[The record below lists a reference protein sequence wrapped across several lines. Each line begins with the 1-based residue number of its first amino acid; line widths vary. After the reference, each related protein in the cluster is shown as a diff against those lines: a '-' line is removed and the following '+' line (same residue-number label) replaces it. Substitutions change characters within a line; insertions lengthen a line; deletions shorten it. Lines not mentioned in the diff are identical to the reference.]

1 MLVDLRKH
9 TTAAIFDCDVAIVGA
24 GAAGLT
30 LARHLAG
37 RGREIVVVE
46 SGGLDFDEA
55 TQGLADG
62 PNLGDAYYPLVHARL
77 RFFGGTTNVW
87 GGRCARLE
95 AIDFAQRDWVPLSGW
110 PIALDEIE
118 RWYAAAA
125 SDLQL
130 GPDAAGP
137 DGWNGDHAERLGV
150 DPVSFV
156 TRLWHFDDVVERFAK
171 PRAADIVGAPDVR
184 VLLHATVVRVQAA
197 ASAKAVTGL
206 DLATLDGRR
215 AQLRAKHFVL
225 ACGGV
230 ENARLL
236 LASSDVEPHGIGNAH
251 DQVGRCFM
259 EHPHGRAG
267 VLEAH
272 AGFELWQAFQPRL
285 RPDGTRVAP
294 VLLPAPAFQ
303 REARIL
309 NSAFTFKMQRDRSH
323 GLPLHKR
330 IYNDLREELSP
341 TRGKRQFWH
350 AYRRLRR
357 FVQRTTRERTARAR
371 FARGQTRVHVIVR
384 AEQAPNPAS
393 RVTLAPTR
401 DALGMPHAALCW
413 RRSELDK
420 RTVRLMAERLGTAL
434 AQGGVGKLEPASWL
448 YDGSTEWPVDVT
460 VSSHPIGGY
469 HHMGTTRMSVSP
481 AEGVVDRDGRVHGY
495 ANLYVAGSS
504 IFPTAGWANPTL
516 TILALTHRLGDH
528 LLARMA

>member
-9 TTAAIFDCDVAIVGA
+9 ATAAIFDCDVAIVGA

-77 RFFGGTTNVW
+77 RFFGGTTNIW

-130 GPDAAGP
+130 GPDASSP

-206 DLATLDGRR
+206 ELATLDGRR
-215 AQLRAKHFVL
+215 AQLRARHFVL

-285 RPDGTRVAP
+285 RPDGTRIAP

-393 RVTLAPTR
+393 RVTLASTR
-401 DALGMPHAALCW
+401 DALGMPHAALEW

-495 ANLYVAGSS
+495 ANLSVAGSS